1 MVWAIARVSCKR
13 GASWNGRAC
22 SNRSFDVN
30 LLDDA
35 RALQDELVRF
45 RRALHREPEIGLEL
59 PRTQERVLAE
69 LEGLPLEIG
78 IGAPGLGSVVAVLR
92 GRQSDGRS
100 VLLRGDMDA
109 LPVTEET
116 GLDFAATNGA
126 MHACGHDL
134 HTTMLLGA
142 ARLLCAHRERLGGDV
157 IFMFQPGEEGFDGAR
172 HMVDAGVLDAAGAR
186 PVAAFFTHVTSSTF
200 PSGAV
205 AVRPGPMMSAADVL
219 HVTVVGSG
227 GHASAAH
234 RAKDPIAVAAEIV
247 TALQTL
253 VTRQFDVF
261 DPVVVTVGSFHA
273 GAQHNIIPES
283 AYFEAT
289 VRSFSAAH
297 QQAISERAVRLC
309 RGIAD
314 AHGLRAEV
322 EWQTLYP
329 VTLNDPAETLF
340 LADTVAGLFGE
351 PANVVMPNPHTGSED
366 FSRVLDE
373 VPGAMA
379 FLGATP
385 PGTDPETAPFNHS
398 PLAVFD
404 EAVLAAGAALYAQLA
419 FDRLA

>member
-1 MVWAIARVSCKR
+1 
-13 GASWNGRAC
+13 
-22 SNRSFDVN
+22 VN

-35 RALQDELVRF
+35 CTLQDDLVRL
-45 RRALHREPEIGLEL
+45 RRALHREPEIGLDL
-59 PRTQERVLAE
+59 PRTQERVFAALD
-69 LEGLPLEIG
+69 GLPLEITV
-78 IGAPGLGSVVAVLR
+78 GAPGLSSVVAVLR
-92 GRQSDGRS
+92 GGRSTGRS

-134 HTTMLLGA
+134 HMTMLVGA
-142 ARLLCAHRERLGGDV
+142 ARLLCAHRDQLGGDV

-172 HMVDAGVLDAAGAR
+172 HMVDAGVLDAAGER
-186 PVAAFFTHVTSSTF
+186 PVAAYFAHVASSSF

-205 AVRPGPMMSAADVL
+205 AVRPGPMMSAADIL

-261 DPVVVTVGSFHA
+261 DPVVVTVGSFHG
-273 GAQHNIIPES
+273 GAQHNIIPET

-289 VRSFSAAH
+289 VRSFSAEH

-329 VTLNDPAETLF
+329 VTLNDPAEAEF
-340 LADTVAGLFGE
+340 LSDTVAYLFGE
-351 PANVVMPNPHTGSED
+351 PANIALPNPHTGSED
-366 FSRVLDE
+366 FSRVLAE

-385 PGTDPETAPFNHS
+385 PGLDPETAPFNHS
-398 PLAVFD
+398 PYAVFD
-404 EAVLAAGAALYAQLA
+404 EAVLSSGAALYAQLA
-419 FDRLA
+419 FSRLA